1 MPTKAKGK
9 YYRKKL
15 RHPATGEYK
24 DVYGKTRAELQD
36 KCDSIQSAWAREI
49 EDAESPYFFQ
59 YAAEWFRRV
68 SPDMSAQRRKDIA
81 REINSNICPV
91 IGEKK
96 LASLTSD
103 DCMDVMAARTA
114 RSRSARRNTLQT
126 LNRILDAAE
135 DAGKIK
141 KNPARRLSAGGEKRK
156 KKKALTAAQQ
166 DTLLEA
172 VRGLR
177 IRLFILLCLYT
188 GLRREEAC
196 GLRWGDVDL
205 SGGAPYITVQRA
217 CRWPKG
223 TRPEIRE
230 YLKSDAGWRTIP
242 LPEIL
247 AAELRSELDRLGDLT
262 PAQLRPRC
270 VIGYPDGAPWTLKS
284 FQEAWAVVE
293 ARSTGTV
300 IRKRKDPATGQT
312 VKVEVEKK
320 LGDAVPKHP
329 GVVITIDFDVT
340 PHTLRRTYITR
351 LILGGM
357 DLKRVQY
364 LAGHETPDI
373 TLEYYTDLMGHQP
386 EDLIGGV
393 REIFDGGEG

>member
-1 MPTKAKGK
+1 MVKAKGK
-9 YYRKKL
+9 YYRKKI
-15 RHPATGEYK
+15 RHPVSGEYK
-24 DVYGKTRAELQD
+24 DVYGRTKAELQD
-36 KCDSIQSAWAREI
+36 KCDDIQAAWAREV

-59 YAAEWFRRV
+59 YAADWFRRV
-68 SPDMSAQRRKDIA
+68 SPDMSPQRRTDIA
-81 REINSNICPV
+81 REINNNLCPV

-96 LASLTSD
+96 LVSLTSD

-166 DTLLEA
+166 ETLLEA
-172 VRGLR
+172 VGGHR
-177 IRLFILLCLYT
+177 IRLFVLLCLYT

-196 GLRWGDVDL
+196 GLRWGDVEL
-205 SGGAPYITVQRA
+205 SGDAPHLTVQRA

-230 YLKSDAGWRTIP
+230 YLKSDAGWRTVP

-247 AAELRSELDRLGDLT
+247 AAELRSEISRLGELT
-262 PAQLRPRC
+262 PEQLRPRC
-270 VIGYPDGAPWTLKS
+270 VIGYPDGTPWSLKS
-284 FQEAWAVVE
+284 LQEAWDVID
-293 ARSTGTV
+293 ARSAGTV
-300 IRKRKDPATGQT
+300 IRKRKDPATGKM
-312 VKVEVEKK
+312 VRVEVEKK
-320 LGDAVPKHP
+320 LGDTVPKHP
-329 GVVITIDFDVT
+329 GVVISIDFDVT

-386 EDLIGGV
+386 QDLIGGV
-393 REIFDGGEG
+393 REIFDKG

>member
-1 MPTKAKGK
+1 MVKAKGK
-9 YYRKKL
+9 YYRKKI
-15 RHPATGEYK
+15 RHPVSGEYK

-36 KCDSIQSAWAREI
+36 KCDDIQAAWAREI
-49 EDAESPYFFQ
+49 EDAESPFFFQ
-59 YAAEWFRRV
+59 YAADWFRRV
-68 SPDMSAQRRKDIA
+68 APDMSAQRRTDIA
-81 REINSNICPV
+81 REINNNICPV

-96 LASLTSD
+96 LAALTSD

-166 DTLLEA
+166 ETLLEA
-172 VRGLR
+172 VRGHR
-177 IRLFILLCLYT
+177 IRLFVLVCLYT

-205 SGGAPYITVQRA
+205 SGDAPHITVQRA

-230 YLKSDAGWRTIP
+230 YLKSDAGWRTVP

-247 AAELRSELDRLGDLT
+247 AAELRAEISRLGELT
-262 PAQLRPRC
+262 PEQLRPRC
-270 VIGYPDGAPWTLKS
+270 VIGYPDGTPWSLKS
-284 FQEAWAVVE
+284 LQEAWDVIE
-293 ARSTGTV
+293 ARSAGTV
-300 IRKRKDPATGQT
+300 IRKRKDPATGKM
-312 VKVEVEKK
+312 VRVEVEKK
-320 LGDAVPKHP
+320 LGDTVPKHP
-329 GVVITIDFDVT
+329 GVVISIDFDLT

-393 REIFDGGEG
+393 REIFDKG

>member
-1 MPTKAKGK
+1 MVKAKGK
-9 YYRKKL
+9 YYRKKI
-15 RHPATGEYK
+15 RHPVSGEYK
-24 DVYGKTRAELQD
+24 DVYGRTKAELQE
-36 KCDSIQSAWAREI
+36 KCDDIQAAWAREI
-49 EDAESPYFFQ
+49 EDAESPFFFQ
-59 YAAEWFRRV
+59 YAADWFRRV
-68 SPDMSAQRRKDIA
+68 SPDMSPQRRTDIA
-81 REINSNICPV
+81 REINNNLCPV

-96 LASLTSD
+96 LVSLTSD

-156 KKKALTAAQQ
+156 KKKALTQSQQ
-166 DTLLEA
+166 ETLLEA
-172 VRGLR
+172 VRGHR
-177 IRLFILLCLYT
+177 IRIFVLVCLYT

-196 GLRWGDVDL
+196 GLRWGDVEL
-205 SGGAPYITVQRA
+205 SGDAPHLTVQRA

-230 YLKSDAGWRTIP
+230 YLKSDAGWRTVP

-247 AAELRSELDRLGDLT
+247 AAELRSEISRLGELT
-262 PAQLRPRC
+262 PEQLRPRC
-270 VIGYPDGAPWTLKS
+270 VIGYPDGTPWSLKS
-284 FQEAWAVVE
+284 FQEAWDVID
-293 ARSTGTV
+293 ARSAGTV
-300 IRKRKDPATGQT
+300 IRKRKDPATGKM
-312 VKVEVEKK
+312 VRVEVEKK
-320 LGDAVPKHP
+320 LGDTVPKHP
-329 GVVITIDFDVT
+329 GVVISIDFECT

-386 EDLIGGV
+386 QDLIGGV
-393 REIFDGGEG
+393 REIFDKG

>member
-1 MPTKAKGK
+1 MVKAKGK
-9 YYRKKL
+9 YYRKKI
-15 RHPATGEYK
+15 RHPVSGEYK
-24 DVYGKTRAELQD
+24 DVYGRTKAELQD
-36 KCDSIQSAWAREI
+36 KCDDIQAAWAREV

-59 YAAEWFRRV
+59 YAADWFRRV
-68 SPDMSAQRRKDIA
+68 SPDMSPQRRTDIA
-81 REINSNICPV
+81 REINNNLCPV

-96 LASLTSD
+96 LVSLTSD

-166 DTLLEA
+166 ETLLEA
-172 VRGLR
+172 VGGHR
-177 IRLFILLCLYT
+177 IRLFVLVCLYT

-196 GLRWGDVDL
+196 GLRWGDVEL
-205 SGGAPYITVQRA
+205 SGDAPHLTVQRA

-230 YLKSDAGWRTIP
+230 YLKSDAGWRTVP

-247 AAELRSELDRLGDLT
+247 AAELRSEISRLGELT
-262 PAQLRPRC
+262 PEQLRPRC
-270 VIGYPDGAPWTLKS
+270 VIGYPDGTPWSLKS
-284 FQEAWAVVE
+284 LQEAWDVID
-293 ARSTGTV
+293 ARSAGTV
-300 IRKRKDPATGQT
+300 IRKRKDPATGKM
-312 VKVEVEKK
+312 VRVEVEKK
-320 LGDAVPKHP
+320 LGDTVPKHP
-329 GVVITIDFDVT
+329 GVVISIDFDVT

-386 EDLIGGV
+386 QDLIGGV
-393 REIFDGGEG
+393 REIFDKG

>member
-1 MPTKAKGK
+1 MATKAKGK
-9 YYRKKL
+9 YYRKKI
-15 RHPATGEYK
+15 RHPVTGEYK
-24 DVYGKTRAELQD
+24 DVYGKTRSELQE
-36 KCDSIQSAWAREI
+36 KCDSIQEAWAREV
-49 EDAESPYFFQ
+49 EDAESPFFFQ
-59 YAAEWFRRV
+59 YAADWFRRV
-68 SPDMSAQRRKDIA
+68 SPDMSAQRRTDIA
-81 REINSNICPV
+81 REINNNLCPV

-96 LASLTSD
+96 LSVLTSD

-156 KKKALTAAQQ
+156 KKKALTQSQQ
-166 DTLLEA
+166 ETLLAA
-172 VRGLR
+172 VRGHR
-177 IRLFILLCLYT
+177 IRLFVLLCLYT

-196 GLRWGDVDL
+196 GLRWGDVEL
-205 SGGAPYITVQRA
+205 SGDAPHITVQRA

-230 YLKSDAGWRTIP
+230 YLKSDAGWRTVP

-247 AAELRSELDRLGDLT
+247 AAELRAEISRLGELT
-262 PAQLRPRC
+262 PEQLRPRC
-270 VIGYPDGAPWTLKS
+270 VIGYPDGTPWSLKS
-284 FQEAWAVVE
+284 FQEAWDVIT
-293 ARSTGTV
+293 ARSAGTV
-300 IRKRKDPATGQT
+300 IRKRKDPATG
-312 VKVEVEKK
+312 KIIRVEVEKK

-329 GVVITIDFDVT
+329 GVVISIDFDVT

-357 DLKRVQY
+357 DLRRVQY

-393 REIFDGGEG
+393 REIFDNG